1 MLNPDNPDYHFAW
14 NLVGIEIHNCPS
26 IMKIFSLLGA
36 PDPKLQLKQS
46 RQPGFKPRK
55 KIVFPNFLSNTFAF
69 EAQCI
74 LNDFFFS

>member
-26 IMKIFSLLGA
+26 SIMKISLLGA

-55 KIVFPNFLSNTFAF
+55 KMFSQFSLNTFTF
-69 EAQCI
+69 EAQRI
-74 LNDFFFS
+74 LNDFFYL